1 MLTFSRCMS
10 MTSPKS
16 ESVHFL
22 DITFVTFFFPRDIDS
37 IVVSYVMGILEEL
50 VEEVRLVAA

>member
-1 MLTFSRCMS
+1 MS